1 MEVVELCVGGDEV
14 FGEVVL
20 VGELGEGGI
29 ADQMGFEGL
38 TINITW
44 NSWTHRCRTSP
55 EIWVQLVEKSRDDLT

>member
-1 MEVVELCVGGDEV
+1 M
-14 FGEVVL
+14 
-20 VGELGEGGI
+20 GELGEGGI

-55 EIWVQLVEKSRDDLT
+55 KIWVQLVEKSRDDLT